1 MKNFFEKIQKE
12 IGKGI
17 EKVSIKTKETIE
29 STKIKGQIK
38 ILEEQKKSA
47 IEELG
52 NIVFMMF
59 LKDNF
64 DMEKIKEKCK
74 NIKELNSQI
83 KEKEEELRQIHLVAQ
98 EALGKPRAV
107 SICECGA
114 EIYEGAKFCGKCGKK
129 VETLP
134 NTKSCAHC
142 GSSISPEDNFCPN
155 CGEKIS

>member
-1 MKNFFEKIQKE
+1 MKDFFDKIQKGV
-12 IGKGI
+12 GKGI
-17 EKVSIKTKETIE
+17 HKVGAKTKEMIE

-38 ILEEQKKSA
+38 ILEDQKKSA
-47 IEELG
+47 LEELG
-52 NIVFMMF
+52 NIVFTMF

-64 DMEKIKEKCK
+64 DMGRIKEKCK

-83 KEKEEELRQIHLVAQ
+83 EEKEEELRQIYLVAQ

-134 NTKSCAHC
+134 NTKNCAHC
-142 GSSISPEDNFCPN
+142 GSSISPEDKFCPN
-155 CGEKIS
+155 CGEKVS